1 MTTMAA
7 AHHFM
12 EQGGKKSNHKPGY
25 VKRGVLNLSKCS
37 ALVIIGKQKEKKEKQ
52 QPAGWFSLPHIH
64 WGLRALITPA
74 QRGLEREGQR

>member
-37 ALVIIGKQKEKKEKQ
+37 ALVIIGKQKKKKKNNSQ
-52 QPAGWFSLPHIH
+52 LAGSHFPIFTGGS
-64 WGLRALITPA
+64 GLSSH
-74 QRGLEREGQR
+74 QHKGV